1 MASEDEDEDEDE
13 ADRSGKH
20 PAGED
25 PALPP
30 ATALDC
36 RRAAQIVAARNDWI
50 NYMGALSDRLRKLLR
65 HGDLWLIFGLF
76 GTILLLILPIPPFLL
91 DLLLTVSIGLSLLT
105 LLVILYLR
113 TPAEF
118 TGFPTLLL
126 FITLYRLALNVASTR
141 LILLDGYAGHIIEA
155 FGNFVVRGNYV
166 VGMVVFSILVLINF
180 IVITKGAGRI
190 AEVAARFTLDAMPGK
205 QMAIDAEL
213 NAGLINEAEARN
225 RRRNVEEEADFYGA
239 MDGASKFVRGDAI
252 AAILITLINIIGG
265 FAIGIMQKGMTMNEA
280 LSRFTMLS
288 IGDGLVSQVPALITS
303 VAAGILVTRATSK
316 NDLGRELSRQLLFY
330 PKALTILA
338 VMLGIMAIVPGLPT
352 MPFLTM
358 ATLVG
363 LLSYTLH
370 KNGMPEMIPAGA
382 AAAAGMNGKPGEVK
396 APVAGAA
403 TAAEAKANDKLE
415 NLLTLDTLQI
425 ELGFG
430 LIPLADKAKGGDL
443 LERVTGVRRTFASDM
458 GVLVPPIR
466 LRDNLQLG
474 NNEYRFV
481 LKGNPI
487 ASSQLMPGHW
497 LAMNA
502 TSSKVVLK
510 GVPTVEPVFQ
520 LPATWVTEVER
531 KNAEVSGFTVVDAP
545 SVLITHLSET
555 VRRHCHEILTRQDV
569 QALLDNLK
577 QTHPAV
583 VNELIPGQLSI
594 GQVQRILQNL
604 LAEGISIRNLAGIL
618 EKVGDYASFT
628 KNPDELSEHAR
639 RALGPQLSRPFQSEN
654 GSVRAITMDPKLEA
668 QLAQGVRQSA
678 TEVALVIEPRLA
690 RHVVESL
697 SRFIQQMMA
706 AGQQPVILCAPALR
720 LAFRRFFENTFT
732 DLAVLSY
739 AEIPPRVQVQNAAII
754 PCPE

>member
-1 MASEDEDEDEDE
+1 M
-13 ADRSGKH
+13 
-20 PAGED
+20 
-25 PALPP
+25 
-30 ATALDC
+30 
-36 RRAAQIVAARNDWI
+36 
-50 NYMGALSDRLRKLLR
+50 RKLLR
-65 HGDLWLIFGLF
+65 HGDLWLIFALF

-141 LILLDGYAGHIIEA
+141 LILLDGYAGHIIES

-166 VGMVVFSILVLINF
+166 VGLVVFCILVLINF

-213 NAGLINEAEARN
+213 NAGLINETEARN
-225 RRRNVEEEADFYGA
+225 RRRGVEEEADFYGA

-265 FAIGIMQKGMTMNEA
+265 FAIGIMQRGMTMNEA

-338 VMLGIMAIVPGLPT
+338 IMLGVMAIVPGLPT

-370 KNGMPEMIPAGA
+370 KNGMPDATGA
-382 AAAAGMNGKPGEVK
+382 VGTVAAGMNGKSSDGK
-396 APVAGAA
+396 TPVAGAA

-415 NLLTLDTLQI
+415 NLLKMDTLQI

-430 LIPLADKAKGGDL
+430 LIPLADKGKGGDL
-443 LERVTGVRRTFASDM
+443 LERVTGVRRTFASEM

-487 ASSQLMPGHW
+487 AASQLMPGHW

-502 TSSKVVLK
+502 TNSKVVLK
-510 GVPTVEPVFQ
+510 GVATVEPVFQ
-520 LPATWVTEVER
+520 LPATWVSEVER

-577 QTHPAV
+577 LTHPAV
-583 VNELIPGQLSI
+583 VNELIPGQVTV

-618 EKVGDYASFT
+618 EKVGDYAAFT

-639 RALGPQLSRPFQSEN
+639 RALGPQLSRPFRAEN
-654 GSVRAITMDPKLEA
+654 GSLRAITIDPKLEA
-668 QLAQGVRQSA
+668 QLTQGVRQSA
-678 TEVALVIEPRLA
+678 NEVALVIEPRLA
-690 RHVVESL
+690 RHIIDSL
-697 SRFIQQMMA
+697 SRFIQQMLA
-706 AGQQPVILCAPALR
+706 TGQQPVILCAPPLR
-720 LAFRRFFENTFT
+720 LAFRRFFESTFS

-739 AEIPPRVQVQNAAII
+739 SEIPPKVQVQNAAVI

>member
-1 MASEDEDEDEDE
+1 
-13 ADRSGKH
+13 
-20 PAGED
+20 
-25 PALPP
+25 
-30 ATALDC
+30 
-36 RRAAQIVAARNDWI
+36 
-50 NYMGALSDRLRKLLR
+50 MGALSDRMRKLLR
-65 HGDLWLIFGLF
+65 HGDLWLICGLF

-141 LILLDGYAGHIIEA
+141 LILLDGYAGHIIES

-166 VGMVVFSILVLINF
+166 VGLVVFVILVLINF

-213 NAGLINEAEARN
+213 NAGLINETEARN
-225 RRRNVEEEADFYGA
+225 RRRGVEEEAVFYGA
-239 MDGASKFVRGDAI
+239 LVGASKFVRGDAI
-252 AAILITLINIIGG
+252 AAILITLINVIGG
-265 FAIGIMQKGMTMNEA
+265 FAIGIAQKGMTMQEA

-316 NDLGRELSRQLLFY
+316 NDLGRELTRQLLFY
-330 PKALTILA
+330 PKALTMLA
-338 VMLGIMAIVPGLPT
+338 AMLGVMAIVPGLPT

-358 ATLVG
+358 AALVG
-363 LLSYTLH
+363 LLSYTVH
-370 KNGMPEMIPAGA
+370 KNGMPDMTTAGA
-382 AAAAGMNGKPGEVK
+382 GAPAGMNTKPADAK
-396 APVAGAA
+396 NPIAGAA

-425 ELGFG
+425 ELGYG
-430 LIPLADKAKGGDL
+430 LIPMADKAKGGDL
-443 LERVTGVRRTFASDM
+443 LDRVTGVRRTFASDM

-487 ASSQLMPGHW
+487 ATSQLMPGHW

-502 TSSKVVLK
+502 TNSKVALK

-583 VNELIPGQLSI
+583 VNELIPGQLNM
-594 GQVQRILQNL
+594 GQIQRILQNL

-618 EKVGDYASFT
+618 EKVGDYAAFT

-639 RALGPQLSRPFQSEN
+639 RALGPQLSKPFQGEN
-654 GSVRAITMDPKLEA
+654 GNVRAITMDPKLEA
-668 QLAQGVRQSA
+668 QLSQGVRQSA
-678 TEVALVIEPRLA
+678 SEVALVIEPRLA
-690 RHVVESL
+690 RHVIESL

-706 AGQQPVILCAPALR
+706 AGQQPVVLCAPTLR
-720 LAFRRFFENTFT
+720 LAFRRFFENTFS

-739 AEIPPRVQVQNAAII
+739 AEIPPRVQVQNAAVI